1 MSGGSYDYLYCKEP
15 HELFAY
21 HNVKTLE
28 EMESRFLEL
37 GHEDVAKDFRRLIE
51 YIKSANNR
59 VEVLGGQLN
68 EMMHDIE
75 WYDSGDIGA
84 DTLAKRV
91 EKYRQAD
98 TPQTEQGTGSPIGD
112 YRDGAGAWA
121 TMPLGDPGSISDGT
135 LLTALETWLNRNP
148 DKQIRVDKRITRH
161 GPVFTAFIELAPWAI
176 QKEE

>member
-21 HNVKTLE
+21 HGVKTLE

-84 DTLAKRV
+84 EELAKRV

-98 TPQTEQGTGSPIGD
+98 TPQTDCKTCKHNGEYAYCRLCGMHGD
-112 YRDGAGAWA
+112 DNYEPQTDCAW
-121 TMPLGDPGSISDGT
+121 
-135 LLTALETWLNRNP
+135 
-148 DKQIRVDKRITRH
+148 K
-161 GPVFTAFIELAPWAI
+161 
-176 QKEE
+176 

>member
-21 HNVKTLE
+21 HGVKTLE
-28 EMESRFLEL
+28 KMESRFLEL

-98 TPQTEQGTGSPIGD
+98 TPQTFDKP
-112 YRDGAGAWA
+112 
-121 TMPLGDPGSISDGT
+121 PKCLGCVYSE
-135 LLTALETWLNRNP
+135 L
-148 DKQIRVDKRITRH
+148 DK
-161 GPVFTAFIELAPWAI
+161 AFHPCASCENFSKYVGEVSADTP
-176 QKEE
+176 QTQERSK